1 MKKTEV
7 PGVYK
12 PKEGVLVNRD
22 NLALLQYK
30 KKKQQ
35 MQKMDSIEEEVSNLR
50 SELSEIKELLQRIL
64 VK

>member
-7 PGVYK
+7 PGIYK
-12 PKEGVLVNRD
+12 QKEGVLVNKD

-35 MQKMDSIEEEVSNLR
+35 TQKMDFIEEEVSQLR